1 MKKRGSS
8 KEANIKAVSRRTKL
22 TDGTQP
28 ARRRRRP
35 TIKRIWS
42 NPPEYFE
49 GMRLFLFK
57 HFTAFGERC
66 SSRQTWTERER
77 AIEQCDCGVIY
88 NLHIQLK
95 HWAGGFFEPRRNEI
109 HDKTQRKTHKIKVS
123 CRRRERRRRTRGR
136 GYSWCAGSSSSE
148 GRGQWRAAQGGGS
161 PDGGWRTHTHTHT
174 YTSLHCCFCQ
184 LVSTLCSSVIR
195 KCFKAKVVLGGWV
208 GGLDTPGPPPPP
220 GLKTMK
226 SWLHSS
232 GRDPFVRICVT
243 TKDKKKTQNRKKK
256 EEEIK

>member
-1 MKKRGSS
+1 
-8 KEANIKAVSRRTKL
+8 
-22 TDGTQP
+22 
-28 ARRRRRP
+28 
-35 TIKRIWS
+35 
-42 NPPEYFE
+42 
-49 GMRLFLFK
+49 MRLRRYLQFAHSVETLS
-57 HFTAFGERC
+57 G
-66 SSRQTWTERER
+66 
-77 AIEQCDCGVIY
+77 
-88 NLHIQLK
+88 
-95 HWAGGFFEPRRNEI
+95 GGFFEPRRNEI

-208 GGLDTPGPPPPP
+208 GGLDTPAPPAHRVSKPWKVDFIAQDEILLWEFALPQ
-220 GLKTMK
+220 KT
-226 SWLHSS
+226 
-232 GRDPFVRICVT
+232 
-243 TKDKKKTQNRKKK
+243 KKTQNRKKK
-256 EEEIK
+256 KEIK